1 MKIYFNTET
10 DKVFNLD
17 TYRLDLLGLKNGNP
31 YVAIDFNKFESQE
44 DEDHLVSY
52 IKNIKDKVDS
62 ITILQE
68 NEKDVIL
75 TQEFKNGAISSF
87 FKTVNSYMGE
97 VLYSL
102 MIEDKLH
109 ELNQEQFESE
119 AIIEDNP
126 DITEA

>member
-1 MKIYFNTET
+1 MKIYFNAET

-44 DEDHLVSY
+44 DEDRLVNY

-75 TQEFKNGAISSF
+75 TQAFKNGAISSF

-109 ELNQEQFESE
+109 ELSQEQFESE
-119 AIIEDNP
+119 AIIENNP